1 MSHTTPVICPTCF
14 EEFEV
19 PAPYPGEVPCDV
31 DYDCEVCCRPM
42 RISFEECDGEIIGS
56 AYGLG
61 D

>member
-1 MSHTTPVICPTCF
+1 MHTVPVICPTCF

-19 PAPYPGEVPCDV
+19 PAPGITEVPCDV

-42 RISFEECDGEIIGS
+42 RIAFDEEDDEIVAN
-56 AYGLG
+56 AYGLN